1 MCLSLEVL
9 SGISCKVEKAEK
21 VSDGYLHNYTLMFMC
36 FHSWHTINVSITIF
50 F

>member
-9 SGISCKVEKAEK
+9 SGISCKVEKAEN
-21 VSDGYLHNYTLMFMC
+21 VSEGYLCNYTLMFMC
-36 FHSWHTINVSITIF
+36 FHSCHSITVSVTLF